1 MTIHVA
7 GLGPGPSGLL
17 TLEVRDLLMS
27 GRPVI
32 VATRHHPCV
41 KELDAEG
48 TWDDCDRFGKPG
60 QGAEVHEVVAAYV
73 VDALAAGGGVFA
85 VPGHP
90 LMSGSAAPNVLA
102 LAQARGIEIEIYAGL
117 NYADALYVSPLQ
129 PEEDVRTLDG
139 LAAIVRRL
147 NAPGGCPWDQ
157 EQTHESLRKYLLE
170 ETYETLEAL
179 DSGDRA
185 AMAEELGDLLLQIF
199 MHVEVAR
206 REGTFSLGD
215 VTGGIG
221 RKLIRRHPH
230 VFASGDARTASEV
243 EQNWE
248 KLKQLEKPDGSALGG
263 VPAGMPALAASQSLQ
278 SRARKVGFD
287 WPDIDGP
294 LEKLRE
300 EIAEFARAAD
310 ASEREDE
317 FGDILFVAANI
328 ADRLGLDAEQCL
340 RAANRK
346 FRTRFELVEQLAG
359 ERGVR
364 LDELQIEGLDAL
376 WDEAKARLAART
388 NAL

>member
-1 MTIHVA
+1 
-7 GLGPGPSGLL
+7 
-17 TLEVRDLLMS
+17 
-27 GRPVI
+27 
-32 VATRHHPCV
+32 
-41 KELDAEG
+41 
-48 TWDDCDRFGKPG
+48 
-60 QGAEVHEVVAAYV
+60 
-73 VDALAAGGGVFA
+73 
-85 VPGHP
+85 
-90 LMSGSAAPNVLA
+90 
-102 LAQARGIEIEIYAGL
+102 
-117 NYADALYVSPLQ
+117 
-129 PEEDVRTLDG
+129 
-139 LAAIVRRL
+139 
-147 NAPGGCPWDQ
+147 
-157 EQTHESLRKYLLE
+157 
-170 ETYETLEAL
+170 
-179 DSGDRA
+179 
-185 AMAEELGDLLLQIF
+185 